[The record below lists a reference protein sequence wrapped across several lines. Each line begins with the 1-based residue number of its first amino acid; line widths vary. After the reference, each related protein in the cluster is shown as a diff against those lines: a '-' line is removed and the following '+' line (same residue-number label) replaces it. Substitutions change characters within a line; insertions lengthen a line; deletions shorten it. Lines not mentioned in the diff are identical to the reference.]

1 MASGT
6 SMASPV
12 VAGVAALV
20 LSYYPELSAQQLKYV
35 LEKSATP
42 LPDSVK
48 MVTKP
53 GTRDEEIDF
62 SELSKTGGIVNTYE
76 ALKLA
81 ATLKGEN
88 VKKKQHRAKMR
99 PVRKN

>member
-1 MASGT
+1 
-6 SMASPV
+6 MASPV

-20 LSYYPELSAQQLKYV
+20 LSYYPDLSAKQLKYV

-42 LPDSVK
+42 LPDGSV
-48 MVTKP
+48 MVNKP
-53 GTRDEEIDF
+53 GAEDTQVPFAD
-62 SELSKTGGIVNTYE
+62 LSVSGGIVNSYE

-81 ATLKGEN
+81 ATLKGERVQPKK
-88 VKKKQHRAKMR
+88 VKAKMK